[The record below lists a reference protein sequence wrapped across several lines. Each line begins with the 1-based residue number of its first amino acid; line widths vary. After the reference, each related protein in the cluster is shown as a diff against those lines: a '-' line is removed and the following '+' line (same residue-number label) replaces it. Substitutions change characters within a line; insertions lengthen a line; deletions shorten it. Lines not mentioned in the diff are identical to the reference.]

1 MQRVKGG
8 FHQLG
13 ACTLLRKHFE
23 LSIESSIKLDTVVV
37 KNVKVK
43 EKSSRGICIYTYLY
57 IYMIYKYIILN
68 V

>member
-43 EKSSRGICIYTYLY
+43 EKAAEGYAYTHIYTY
-57 IYMIYKYIILN
+57 IWFTNI
-68 V
+68 